1 MSIPFFSLGR
11 RVHSITYT
19 RSRNLSMDTRGD
31 EPAWTTHAR
40 RIIPGQEI
48 IVNRD
53 DDDEEGDLGVRRKD
67 TFTSETNGRIKE
79 KIEEEDSGESS
90 SSRTRQGEMI
100 EMKEKRDPSRR
111 GSRGS
116 QASQA
121 SQGEAAEEGERW
133 RSSGEERSDVAND
146 PETQREM
153 EEGREEIRDKE
164 GGGRRTPTLAKYREG
179 NHLIVERKIKDS
191 DEVCYADG
199 PIAHC
204 DVLMRMT
211 LRLKSRS
218 SETILPTIRKRRV
231 IASPI
236 PIASSHES
244 LMTCFITFPK
254 ASNMLL
260 HGFRMAAKMQLTVW
274 VLG

>member
-1 MSIPFFSLGR
+1 
-11 RVHSITYT
+11 
-19 RSRNLSMDTRGD
+19 MDTRGD

-67 TFTSETNGRIKE
+67 AFASEANGRIKE
-79 KIEEEDSGESS
+79 KIDEEDSGESS

-133 RSSGEERSDVAND
+133 RSSGEGSSDVAND
-146 PETQREM
+146 PETQREV
-153 EEGREEIRDKE
+153 EEGREEIGDKE

-191 DEVCYADG
+191 DEVCYADA
-199 PIAHC
+199 PIALR

-231 IASPI
+231 TASPI

-244 LMTCFITFPK
+244 LTTCFITFPK

>member
-1 MSIPFFSLGR
+1 
-11 RVHSITYT
+11 
-19 RSRNLSMDTRGD
+19 MDTRGD

-53 DDDEEGDLGVRRKD
+53 DDDEEGDLGVRRMD
-67 TFTSETNGRIKE
+67 TLTSDSNGRIRE

-100 EMKEKRDPSRR
+100 EMTDKRGPACH
-111 GSRGS
+111 GS

-133 RSSGEERSDVAND
+133 RSSGEESSDLAND
-146 PETQREM
+146 PETQREVEEGM
-153 EEGREEIRDKE
+153 EEVEDKE
-164 GGGRRTPTLAKYREG
+164 GGGRRTPPLAKYREG
-179 NHLIVERKIKDS
+179 SHLIVERKVKDS
-191 DEVCYADG
+191 DEVCYADV
-199 PIAHC
+199 PIAYH
-204 DVLMRMT
+204 DLLMRMAF
-211 LRLKSRS
+211 RLKSRS
-218 SETILPTIRKRRV
+218 SETIFPTTRKRKV
-231 IASPI
+231 TASLI

-244 LMTCFITFPK
+244 LTICFITFPK
-254 ASNMLL
+254 ASSMLL
-260 HGFRMAAKMQLTVW
+260 HGFKMAAKMQLIVS